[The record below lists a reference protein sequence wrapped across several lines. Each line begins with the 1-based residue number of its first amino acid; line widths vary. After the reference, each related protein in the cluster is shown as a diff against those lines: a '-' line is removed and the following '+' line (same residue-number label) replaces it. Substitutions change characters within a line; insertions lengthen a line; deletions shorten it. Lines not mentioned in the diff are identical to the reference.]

1 MYLVEWSCGSSWQL
15 LPQLEKPAGMQTGAA
30 PGGSCP
36 QLLPRAHE
44 DDMLPEGGTKDDL
57 KGLQHLSVLRQEPK
71 AEERTVKYLKLN
83 ITGFKRKIKVWI
95 IS

>member
-15 LPQLEKPAGMQTGAA
+15 LPQLGQPAGMRTSAA

-36 QLLPRAHE
+36 QLLPHAHE
-44 DDMLPEGGTKDDL
+44 DDMLPKGRTEDDL